1 MMRLRAI
8 NTLFVVVLEVIFF
21 TAQAQS
27 TSSKRFQAG
36 EALTYSIYYYFM
48 GVWVGAGDVTFS
60 VSNGDFNG
68 IPCYHFKGF
77 GKTYPR
83 YDWFYKVRDTYESY
97 ARTSDLLPYHFIRDV
112 SEGGFYYREEN
123 IYDYGDSL
131 IYSVLKVKEDPI
143 QLDTIAIKPQ
153 AFDVLSLVYHSR
165 GIQFNKYRIGDKIPI
180 RMVIDREIF
189 DLYIRYLGT
198 KTYEHDEL
206 GDIECYVF
214 SPLLVKGS
222 IFKEGE
228 GMRVYV
234 SKDENRIPIYIESE
248 IRVGQIRSELKA
260 YEGLKHPLQTQ

>member
-1 MMRLRAI
+1 MRYGWLLTLLIAI
-8 NTLFVVVLEVIFF
+8 CLLGS
-21 TAQAQS
+21 APSYGQS
-27 TSSKRFQAG
+27 NSVKRFQAG

-60 VSNGDFNG
+60 VANGAFNG
-68 IPCYHFKGF
+68 VPCYHFKGF
-77 GKTYPR
+77 GTTHPR

-97 ARTSDLLPYHFIRDV
+97 ARTADLLPYHFIRDV

-153 AFDVLSLVYHSR
+153 SFDVLSLVYHARS
-165 GIQFNKYRIGDKIPI
+165 IPFNQYRIGDKIPI

-189 DLYIRYLGT
+189 DLYVRYLGT
-198 KTYEHDEL
+198 DTYEHDDF

-260 YEGLKHPLQTQ
+260 YEGLKYPLKTQ